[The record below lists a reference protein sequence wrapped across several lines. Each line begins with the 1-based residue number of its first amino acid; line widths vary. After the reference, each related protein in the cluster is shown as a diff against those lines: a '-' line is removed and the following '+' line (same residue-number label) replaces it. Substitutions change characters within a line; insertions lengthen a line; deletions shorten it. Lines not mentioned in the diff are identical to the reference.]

1 MSGAPALAPVD
12 AAVPSAEAPIL
23 SGPNR
28 LKLAVFGINEN
39 RGLVMSTAPGPPEAT
54 WEQSVRLVSE
64 AERLGFEAVI
74 PLARWLGYGG
84 RQNLGARCFETF
96 TWAAGLAALTSRIQ
110 VFATFHVPTVHP
122 VMAAKMV
129 ATIDHISNGRFG
141 LNVVAGWQPA
151 EIAMFGS
158 PQREHDERYE
168 VSDEWTELVK
178 RLWTADAPFDFE
190 GRYFTAPAAYS
201 DPKPLQKPYPVLMSA
216 GISPAGRDFAA
227 KHADLVFA
235 AIADPRQTAST
246 VAEIK
251 TIARER
257 YGRDLRVFG
266 RGHITCR
273 ETEQE
278 AKEAYD
284 YFIHQHG
291 DREAGE
297 NVLRMLMEHSQT
309 IDYSSAEM
317 QALVEAVIRGYFAYP
332 ITGSPEQ
339 VATTLVELADAGL
352 DGVALTWNDYEEG
365 LAQYESRLLPLL
377 VDAGVRQPAG
387 AR

>member
-1 MSGAPALAPVD
+1 MAASAPDARSG
-12 AAVPSAEAPIL
+12 SAPIL
-23 SGPNR
+23 AGPNR
-28 LKLAVFGINEN
+28 LKLAVFGVNDD
-39 RGLVMSTAPGPPEAT
+39 RGLVMTTAPGPPSARWDEGVGL
-54 WEQSVRLVSE
+54 VRE

-74 PLARWLGYGG
+74 PLARWRGYGG
-84 RQNLGARCFETF
+84 RNNLGGRCFETF
-96 TWAAGLAALTSRIQ
+96 TWAAGLASITSRIQ

-129 ATIDHISNGRFG
+129 TTIDHISGGRFG
-141 LNVVAGWQPA
+141 LNIVAGWQPE

-158 PQREHDERYE
+158 EQREHDQRYE
-168 VSDEWTELVK
+168 VSDEWAELVK
-178 RLWTADAPFDFE
+178 RLWTEEGSFDFE
-190 GRYFTAPAAYS
+190 GRFFSAPGAFS
-201 DPKPLQKPYPVLMSA
+201 EPKPVQQPYPVIMSA
-216 GISPAGRDFAA
+216 GISPAGRNFAA

-251 TIARER
+251 AFAREH
-257 YGRDLRVFG
+257 YGRDLQVFG

-273 ETEQE
+273 DTEQE
-278 AKEAYD
+278 ARQAYD
-284 YFIHQHG
+284 YFIHEHG

-317 QALVEAVIRGYFAYP
+317 QALVEAVIRGYFAHP
-332 ITGSPEQ
+332 ITGSPGQ
-339 VATTLVELADAGL
+339 VAAALVELADAGL
-352 DGVALTWNDYEEG
+352 DGVALTWNNYEEG
-365 LAQYESRLLPLL
+365 LQQYERGLLPLL
-377 VDAGVRQPAG
+377 IEAGLREPQAE

>member
-1 MSGAPALAPVD
+1 MPQD
-12 AAVPSAEAPIL
+12 PSVESANAPIL
-23 SGPNR
+23 AGPNK
-28 LKLAVFGINEN
+28 LKLAVFGVNDD
-39 RGLVMSTAPGPPEAT
+39 RGLVMTTAPGPPEAT
-54 WEQSVRLVSE
+54 WEQSVRLARE
-64 AERLGFEAVI
+64 AERLGFEAII

-84 RQNLGARCFETF
+84 TNNLGSRCFETF
-96 TWAAGLAALTSRIQ
+96 TWAAGLAAITSRIQ

-129 ATIDHISNGRFG
+129 STIDHISGGRFG
-141 LNVVAGWQPA
+141 LNIVAGWQPE

-178 RLWTADAPFDFE
+178 RLWTEPGSFDFAGRFFDAPGAQSE
-190 GRYFTAPAAYS
+190 
-201 DPKPLQKPYPVLMSA
+201 PKPLQTPYPVVMSA
-216 GISPAGRDFAA
+216 GISPAGREFAS

-235 AIADPRQTAST
+235 AIVDPAQTANT

-251 TIARER
+251 RLALER
-257 YGRDLRVFG
+257 YGRTLHVFG

-273 ETEQE
+273 DTEEQ
-278 AKEAYD
+278 AREAYR
-284 YFIHQHG
+284 YFILEHG

-297 NVLRMLMEHSQT
+297 NVLRMLMAHSQT

-317 QALVEAVIRGYFAYP
+317 QALIEAVIRGYFAHP
-332 ITGSPEQ
+332 ITGSAEQ
-339 VATTLVELADAGL
+339 VAAALVELSEAGL

-365 LAQYESRLLPLL
+365 LAQYETMLLPRL
-377 VDAGVRQPAG
+377 VEAGLRAPLSEP
-387 AR
+387 